1 MEPSGTEKT
10 EGWIEFYDSFNDMF
24 QFFCNNTTIHGA
36 IRLNCSRNNKMKTTF
51 WIVLFLVTLGMMYWQ
66 FGEMTGQYWSY
77 PTSTSISVH
86 SDKKIFPAMTICN
99 LNPYRFAEVN
109 EYIKQLDQIAHETL
123 SSLYEYNAFNT
134 TQRDLEVIDLE
145 NILDNLASQINES
158 FRLDQRLRLLK
169 LQEDG
174 LAPAILG
181 QKKFKVGFKLCKS
194 SGEDCFY
201 KSFWSGVDALHEW
214 YRFHFVN
221 IMSKVPLVMKIP
233 GLDIKSFIFSC
244 VFNGKNCDKREYS
257 QFHHPIYGN
266 CFTFNSQGKES
277 FWNASR
283 PGKQYG
289 LSLKVKI
296 EQNDNMPILSTAAGA
311 RVMIHSPLQ
320 TPLVEH
326 EGFDIWPGTE
336 TSISIRQDE
345 LNHLGG
351 MYSQCTRDGKDVA
364 IKLLYNSS
372 YTTQACL
379 LSCFQYRMIH
389 QCGCGYYFYPLPP
402 GKEYCNYNKYPG
414 WGHCFYRLY
423 ERLLDHRLSCFTRC
437 PKPCKETIYQ
447 LSAGASKWPASKSKE
462 WIIPVVSRN
471 NGNNDTDARSD
482 VSKINLYF
490 KELSH
495 SSIDEEP
502 AISATLLLS
511 NMGGQWALWFGS
523 SVLSVAEMAEL
534 VFDTVAMLIII
545 SLRWHKQK
553 KATVNDSPYVSNAAS
568 ATTEENI
575 SQQQAFPTPPSW
587 SMAGTSPSLEYNA
600 DISKEHFTEIG
611 MDTSNKKDI

>member
-86 SDKKIFPAMTICN
+86 SEKKIFPAMTICN

-123 SSLYEYNAFNT
+123 SSLYAYNAFNT
-134 TQRDLEVIDLE
+134 TQRELEVIDLE

-214 YRFHFVN
+214 
-221 IMSKVPLVMKIP
+221 
-233 GLDIKSFIFSC
+233 
-244 VFNGKNCDKREYS
+244 EYS

-372 YTTQACL
+372 YTTQGTVSTDYTRDYWITGSPVLPGAQSHARRQYTSCL
-379 LSCFQYRMIH
+379 QGLLNGQ
-389 QCGCGYYFYPLPP
+389 LP
-402 GKEYCNYNKYPG
+402 
-414 WGHCFYRLY
+414 
-423 ERLLDHRLSCFTRC
+423 
-437 PKPCKETIYQ
+437 
-447 LSAGASKWPASKSKE
+447 
-462 WIIPVVSRN
+462 
-471 NGNNDTDARSD
+471 
-482 VSKINLYF
+482 
-490 KELSH
+490 
-495 SSIDEEP
+495 
-502 AISATLLLS
+502 
-511 NMGGQWALWFGS
+511 
-523 SVLSVAEMAEL
+523 
-534 VFDTVAMLIII
+534 
-545 SLRWHKQK
+545 SLR
-553 KATVNDSPYVSNAAS
+553 N
-568 ATTEENI
+568 
-575 SQQQAFPTPPSW
+575 
-587 SMAGTSPSLEYNA
+587 G
-600 DISKEHFTEIG
+600 
-611 MDTSNKKDI
+611 